1 VRVTGPY
8 APLLG
13 IAIGAL
19 GGAIYWLA
27 VQFWPSSVAVILSI
41 AATALLTTEFRGL
54 PATRLD
60 LLGRVLCV
68 LVKYN
73 ALMALSAAKLP
84 FASPANLP
92 LALIMIAGYA
102 ASFAL
107 LVSVMATRA
116 REPAATARQSAPTAR
131 QSAPTARE
139 PAPKIGHGAL
149 SLALLIGFAPAAL
162 LGIPGLIGLASA
174 IVVGLG
180 FIAFFKYKKI
190 VVSDEELDATQL
202 VTEACFYLGALATWK
217 YV

>member
-1 VRVTGPY
+1 MRVTGQY
-8 APLLG
+8 APLIG
-13 IAIGAL
+13 ILIGAL

-27 VQFWPSSVAVILSI
+27 AQIWPSSVAVILSMG
-41 AATALLTTEFRGL
+41 ATALLTTEFHGP

-60 LLGRVLCV
+60 LLGRVLC
-68 LVKYN
+68 LLIKYS

-84 FASPANLP
+84 FAAPANVP

-107 LVSVMATRA
+107 LVAVMATRA
-116 REPAATARQSAPTAR
+116 EKSAPKVGLG
-131 QSAPTARE
+131 P
-139 PAPKIGHGAL
+139 L

-162 LGIPGLIGLASA
+162 LGIPGLIGLAIA
-174 IVVGLG
+174 LLVGLG

-190 VVSDEELDATQL
+190 SASGDRLDATQL

>member
-1 VRVTGPY
+1 M
-8 APLLG
+8 
-13 IAIGAL
+13 
-19 GGAIYWLA
+19 
-27 VQFWPSSVAVILSI
+27 
-41 AATALLTTEFRGL
+41 AATALLTTEFRQL

-60 LLGRVLCV
+60 LLGRVLCL

-84 FASPANLP
+84 FALPADVP
-92 LALIMIAGYA
+92 LALIMIAGLA

-107 LVSVMATRA
+107 RVSV
-116 REPAATARQSAPTAR
+116 EAAHAEKA
-131 QSAPTARE
+131 
-139 PAPKIGHGAL
+139 APKIGHGAVGF
-149 SLALLIGFAPAAL
+149 ALLVGFAPAVL

-180 FIAFFKYKKI
+180 FIAFPKYKKI
-190 VVSDEELDATQL
+190 ASAGATLDATQL

>member
-1 VRVTGPY
+1 MRVTGPY

-13 IAIGAL
+13 IVIGAL

-27 VQFWPSSVAVILSI
+27 VQIWPSSVAVILSI

-84 FASPANLP
+84 FAAPANVP
-92 LALIMIAGYA
+92 LALIMICGYA

-107 LVSVMATRA
+107 LVSVMATRT
-116 REPAATARQSAPTAR
+116 RESAPT
-131 QSAPTARE
+131 
-139 PAPKIGHGAL
+139 IGHGAL

-162 LGIPGLIGLASA
+162 LGIPGLIGLAAA

-190 VVSDEELDATQL
+190 VVTDEKLDATQL

>member
-1 VRVTGPY
+1 MRVTGPY

-131 QSAPTARE
+131 QSAP
-139 PAPKIGHGAL
+139 KIGHGAL

>member
-1 VRVTGPY
+1 MRVTGQY

-13 IAIGAL
+13 IVIGAL

-27 VQFWPSSVAVILSI
+27 VQIWPSSVAVILSM
-41 AATALLTTEFRGL
+41 AVTALLTTEFREL
-54 PATRLD
+54 PASRLD
-60 LLGRVLCV
+60 FLGRVLCL

-84 FASPANLP
+84 FAAPANVP

-107 LVSVMATRA
+107 LVAVQATRA
-116 REPAATARQSAPTAR
+116 EKS
-131 QSAPTARE
+131 
-139 PAPKIGHGAL
+139 APKIGHGSL

-162 LGIPGLIGLASA
+162 LGIPGLIGLTAA

-180 FIAFFKYKKI
+180 CIAFFKHPRI
-190 VVSDEELDATQL
+190 SAAGDRLDATQL